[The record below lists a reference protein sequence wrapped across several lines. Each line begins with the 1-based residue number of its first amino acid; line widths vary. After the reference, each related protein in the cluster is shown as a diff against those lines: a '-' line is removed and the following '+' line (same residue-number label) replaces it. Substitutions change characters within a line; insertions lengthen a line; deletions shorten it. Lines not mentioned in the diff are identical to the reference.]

1 MADYQYLTTSGVIV
15 PDTGDLQTIVQDEFR
30 AAFGLDLIVTANTPQ
45 GVLITAEVL
54 ARDAVLRNNAAIAN
68 QINPNLAGGVFLD
81 AIWALTGGER
91 LRATPSLV
99 ASATLTGSPG
109 ALVPAGSR
117 ASVGVGG
124 PIFESVGDVTIG
136 PGGTAAIAFQSVE
149 LGPIAAPAGELDT
162 IVSGVLGWETI
173 TNPAPAVLGLARE
186 SDLAARAR
194 RRNTLA
200 LQGTSL
206 AEAIL
211 SNVWNVPGV
220 TSALLRENF
229 TNAPVV
235 IEGTNLAPNS
245 IFVCVDGGAD
255 ADVGAAIFA
264 KKSLGCNWNG
274 GTVVDVTEPASG
286 QVYPV
291 RFQRPELVPIYMKVS
306 IRAGSSVAEPAQ
318 AVRNAVLAYAAG
330 AITGEEGFDIGGDV
344 SAFEI
349 AGAVNVNVPAIYVA
363 QVLIGTD
370 PGALSANAIP
380 ITIAQRATIIEG
392 DIQVE
397 FV

>member
-1 MADYQYLTTSGVIV
+1 MAEYIFTSGVVV
-15 PDTGDLQTIVQDEFR
+15 PDTGDLLATVQDEFR

-68 QINPNLAGGVFLD
+68 QINPNLAGGIFLD
-81 AIWALTGGER
+81 AIWALTGGAR
-91 LRATPSLV
+91 LRATPSLI
-99 ASATLTGSPG
+99 ASVTLTGSPG
-109 ALVPAGSR
+109 AVIPAGSQ

-124 PIFESVGDVTIG
+124 PLFESVGDVTIG
-136 PGGTAAIAFQSVE
+136 ADGTAAIAFQSVD
-149 LGPIAAPAGELDT
+149 LGPVAAPADELNT
-162 IVSGVLGWETI
+162 IVSGVLGWESVN
-173 TNPAPAVLGLARE
+173 NPAPAVLGLARE

-211 SNVWNVPGV
+211 SNVWDVPGV
-220 TSALLRENF
+220 SSALLRENF

-255 ADVGAAIFA
+255 DDVAGAIFA

-274 GTVVDVTEPASG
+274 GTIVNVTEPASG

-291 RFQRPELVPIYMKVS
+291 RFQRPELVPIFMKLTV
-306 IRAGSSVAEPAQ
+306 RAGSSVSEPAQ
-318 AVRNAVLAYAAG
+318 AVRDAVLAYANG
-330 AITGEEGFDIGGDV
+330 SITGEEGFDIGGDV

-349 AGAVNVNVPAIYVA
+349 AGAVNITVPAIYVA
-363 QVLIGTD
+363 QVVIGTD

-380 ITIAQRATIIEG
+380 ITIAQRATILEG